1 MQRRERTR
9 HLIELGGLVL
19 KAGLVDLT
27 DDDRAVMLGG
37 LLAVAD
43 KLRGDD
49 CESARLLWRR
59 RGKRAFERPRE

>member
-19 KAGLVDLT
+19 KAGLVKLT
-27 DDDRAVMLGG
+27 DDDRAVILGG

-49 CESARLLWRR
+49 SESARLLWRR
-59 RGKRAFERPRE
+59 RGKHTFEQPRE